1 MVTLFTMK
9 QANRLTKREEYSQV
23 LARGGTYIGPLA
35 IMKTLPNNLELSR
48 VGFIVSKKVGGAVER
63 NRAKRILRE
72 SLRTT
77 GLKQGWDI
85 VFIARAKA
93 ATVKCAE
100 MERVVKH
107 LLGKA
112 QILSKTDEK
121 TSFKTD

>member
-1 MVTLFTMK
+1 MK

-85 VFIARAKA
+85 VFIAR
-93 ATVKCAE
+93 
-100 MERVVKH
+100 
-107 LLGKA
+107 
-112 QILSKTDEK
+112 
-121 TSFKTD
+121 